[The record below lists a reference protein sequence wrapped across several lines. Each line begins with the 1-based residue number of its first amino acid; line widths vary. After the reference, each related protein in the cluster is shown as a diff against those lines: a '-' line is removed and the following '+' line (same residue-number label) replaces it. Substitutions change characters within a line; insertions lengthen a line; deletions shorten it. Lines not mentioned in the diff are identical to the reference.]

1 MPTSVIYLVANFV
14 IRPFLTR
21 LTLLWNGRRYQDFLR
36 QLLRI
41 GGVILG
47 LTAAA
52 VGLTVLLG
60 EWVLGIM
67 EQILGSGYEGSLRVY
82 GPAFTIIV
90 LGGGF
95 YAMANLMYYALVI
108 MRRQKAIFFVY
119 LTGAAAAF
127 LLSGSLVERWAMMGA
142 AVCYLILMIFLTA
155 GFGLCTFCFYGHE
168 KGEQGGNGS

>member
-21 LTLLWNGRRYQDFLR
+21 LTLLWNGRRFQDFLR

-82 GPAFTIIV
+82 GPAFTIIRCV
-90 LGGGF
+90 
-95 YAMANLMYYALVI
+95 
-108 MRRQKAIFFVY
+108 
-119 LTGAAAAF
+119 
-127 LLSGSLVERWAMMGA
+127 
-142 AVCYLILMIFLTA
+142 
-155 GFGLCTFCFYGHE
+155 
-168 KGEQGGNGS
+168 